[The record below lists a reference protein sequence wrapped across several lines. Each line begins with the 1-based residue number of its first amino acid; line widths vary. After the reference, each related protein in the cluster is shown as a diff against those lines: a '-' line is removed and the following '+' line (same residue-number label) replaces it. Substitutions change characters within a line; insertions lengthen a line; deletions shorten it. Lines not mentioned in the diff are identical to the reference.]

1 MGQDVGRTAKVRGY
15 WDEEG
20 RSQGDANQLPNKQ
33 VCGKELVG
41 AEKSRPCSFA
51 NTWNPLCFTAQD
63 SGDANQKSFR
73 VLVQGSGADEAS
85 MPVQQTLYQL
95 TTCKAP
101 ENDS

>member
-1 MGQDVGRTAKVRGY
+1 MPTSCQTSRSAVRSWWEQRRAG
-15 WDEEG
+15 
-20 RSQGDANQLPNKQ
+20 P
-33 VCGKELVG
+33 VH
-41 AEKSRPCSFA
+41 
-51 NTWNPLCFTAQD
+51 LCFTAQD

-73 VLVQGSGADEAS
+73 VLVQGSGVDEAS